1 MLDDEERIDPMARI
15 FPKITKCTFHNFGAS
30 GTIQKYYILT
40 KKINH
45 PFLVRFDGLCI
56 LPINMINDKIYITLW
71 FWLFLL
77 LIMSVLYMIFRLE

>member
-1 MLDDEERIDPMARI
+1 M
-15 FPKITKCTFHNFGAS
+15 
-30 GTIQKYYILT
+30 
-40 KKINH
+40 NH
-45 PFLVRFDGLCI
+45 PFPFRFDGLCI